1 MDLVI
6 LVHLVN
12 IVILV
17 ILLNLPIL
25 LNLVLLENLSFLVSL
40 VILLILVLK
49 IHKNQ
54 SECLYSWKS
63 GDSDFDESDD
73 SVELGASGE
82 SSVF

>member
-1 MDLVI
+1 MMDLVI

-17 ILLNLPIL
+17 ILLNLLIL
-25 LNLVLLENLSFLVSL
+25 SNLVLLENL

-49 IHKNQ
+49 IHKNHQRQ
-54 SECLYSWKS
+54 SEYFYSWK
-63 GDSDFDESDD
+63 SDD